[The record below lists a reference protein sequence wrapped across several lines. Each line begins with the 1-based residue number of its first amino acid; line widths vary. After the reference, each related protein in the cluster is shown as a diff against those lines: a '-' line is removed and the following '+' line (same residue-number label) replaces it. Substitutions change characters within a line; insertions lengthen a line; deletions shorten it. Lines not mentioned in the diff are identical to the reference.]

1 MMMVDELIPGLVV
14 AQDILNKFDTVVIA
28 AGLKLTDVH
37 INTLMQFEIDYVFV
51 EDPTKAT
58 KLPSST
64 VQSIP
69 DQLDKKQKRQKHIFN
84 LTVEYYKKIYADA
97 RNGKPIYYAEVYQL
111 IGELVQEFY
120 KHDDILRI
128 LQRVES
134 EDEYEHV
141 HGASVCIL
149 SVMIGKWMK
158 LDQQLIYK
166 LAMAAFLSD
175 IGKSKISQNI
185 LRKTEELNDFE
196 RAQAKRHVDYSK
208 NILTFTGTFDE
219 EVIQAVAAHHERL
232 NGSGYPERKQKDNI
246 SQMAR
251 IIAVA
256 DTFHALISKRP
267 YREAYT
273 VFEAT
278 EIMWKL
284 AYKELDPNVA
294 ERLVKFITAY
304 FVGRKVILSDGRVGE
319 IILINPYDRF
329 KPLVKVEDEFVDL
342 SLDRSYKIVGAVSTS
357 N

>member
-1 MMMVDELIPGLVV
+1 MMVDELLPGLVV
-14 AQDILNKFDTVVIA
+14 AQDILNKYDTVIIA

-37 INTLMQFEIDYVFV
+37 INTLMQMDVDYVFV
-51 EDPTKAT
+51 EEPTKAT
-58 KLPSST
+58 PLPSST
-64 VQSIP
+64 IQAIP
-69 DQLDKKQKRQKHIFN
+69 EKLEKTQKRQKHIFN

-120 KHDDILRI
+120 KHDDILRLLERI
-128 LQRVES
+128 ES
-134 EDEYEHV
+134 EEEYEHV
-141 HGASVCIL
+141 HGTSVCIL
-149 SVMIGKWMK
+149 SVLIGKWMK

-166 LAMAAFLSD
+166 LAIAAYLSD
-175 IGKSKISQNI
+175 IGKAKVSQNI
-185 LRKTEELNDFE
+185 LRKTEELNEFE
-196 RAQAKRHVDYSK
+196 RVQAKRHVDYSK
-208 NILTFTGTFDE
+208 YVLSFSGTFDE
-219 EVIQAVAAHHERL
+219 EVIQAVATHHERL
-232 NGSGYPERKQKDNI
+232 NGSGYPDQKNKDNI
-246 SQMAR
+246 SQMSR

-278 EIMWKL
+278 EILWKL
-284 AYKELDPNVA
+284 AYKELDPTVA

-304 FVGRKVILSDGRVGE
+304 FVGHKVILSDGRVGE

-329 KPLVKVEDEFVDL
+329 KPLVKVEDGFVDL
-342 SLDRSYKIVGAVSTS
+342 SQDSSFKIVGAVSPA